1 MRTGNGRFRRPQP
14 MSRKRRALRFSM
26 AEAWSVFASHSHPE
40 DGLVQSAETEV
51 KTAVE
56 QREEAKGESQ

>member
-1 MRTGNGRFRRPQP
+1 
-14 MSRKRRALRFSM
+14 M